1 MVDLGLTQQIVDI
14 ITGAAT
20 IAVVFLLW
28 RTVQEMR
35 ETSKVSTVQLNLR
48 FRPWVGPSSGI
59 EFLRTNDGKDQFAI
73 RLKNFGESPA
83 TSVIAISAIKTEL
96 PTRDVLKASDSIT
109 TFNLGPL
116 LPNMEKRYWLF
127 IDSDLMKKAKEGNG
141 QIYIALYFSY
151 EFIGGRSGYGL
162 ISHFDKQENM
172 FVHRD
177 MWVD

>member
-1 MVDLGLTQQIVDI
+1 MVDLALTQVIDI
-14 ITGAAT
+14 ITAAAT
-20 IAVVFLLW
+20 VAVVFLLW
-28 RTVQEMR
+28 RTVQEMAQ
-35 ETSKVSTVQLNLR
+35 TSKLSTAQLNLR
-48 FRPWVGPSSGI
+48 FRAWIGPSSGI

-83 TSVIAISAIKTEL
+83 TSVVAMSAVKTEL
-96 PTRDVLKASDSIT
+96 PSRDVLKASDGIT

-127 IDSDLMKKAKEGNG
+127 IDSDLIKKAREGNG
-141 QIYIALYFSY
+141 QVYVALYFPY
-151 EFIGGRSGYGL
+151 QFIGGKSGYGL
-162 ISHFDKQENM
+162 VSQFDKQENT